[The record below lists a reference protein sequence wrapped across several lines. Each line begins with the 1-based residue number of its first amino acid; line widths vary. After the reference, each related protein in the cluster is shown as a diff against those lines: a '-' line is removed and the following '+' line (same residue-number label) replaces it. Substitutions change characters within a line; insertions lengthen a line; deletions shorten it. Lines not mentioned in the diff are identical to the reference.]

1 MAGSLVLVDEFTISS
16 AVASV
21 TLGGGSSGS
30 SGLNVSIDST
40 YDVYMVQ
47 VSNAKVNTDDALAI
61 RVTKSGTADTSAN
74 YDDAKLYLK
83 SSSAFTNIAN
93 ANATQIDFTATIDS
107 GISASNGN
115 GVAYLFNFAN
125 ASEYSFAT
133 IESTHF
139 QYSDNEGRGF
149 AGGFL
154 HTVASA
160 SDGVLF
166 KTNGGNNLTSGKF
179 TLYGLKK

>member
-1 MAGSLVLVDEFTISS
+1 MAGSLIKIDEEIVSG

-21 TLGGGSSGS
+21 TLVG
-30 SGLNVSIDST
+30 IDST

-61 RVTKSGTADTSAN
+61 RVTKSGSADTTAN
-74 YDDAKLYLK
+74 YDDAKKYLK
-83 SSSAFTNIAN
+83 SGSAFSNISN
-93 ANATQIDFTATIDS
+93 TNATQIDFTATIDS
-107 GISASNGN
+107 GVSASNAN
-115 GVAYLFNFAN
+115 GVAYLFNFGN

-139 QYSDNEGRGF
+139 QYNDNEGRGF
-149 AGGFL
+149 AGGFV

-166 KTNGGNNLTSGKF
+166 KTNGGNNITLGNF
-179 TLYGLKK
+179 TVKVCPFPLLWYIFLV

>member
-1 MAGSLVLVDEFTISS
+1 MAGSLIKIDEEIVSGAVSS
-16 AVASV
+16 
-21 TLGGGSSGS
+21 
-30 SGLNVSIDST
+30 VSLTGIDST

-47 VSNAKVNTDDALAI
+47 VSNAKVNTDDALSI
-61 RVTKSGTADTSAN
+61 RVTKSGYADTTAN
-74 YDDAKLYLK
+74 YDDAKKYLK
-83 SSSAFTNIAN
+83 SGSAFSNISN
-93 ANATQIDFTATIDS
+93 TNATQIDFTATIDS

-125 ASEYSFAT
+125 AEYSFVT

-139 QYSDNEGRGF
+139 QYNNNEARGF
-149 AGGFL
+149 VGSFV

-166 KTNGGNNLTSGKF
+166 KTNGGNNITLGNF

>member
-1 MAGSLVLVDEFTISS
+1 MAGSLIKIDEEIVSG

-21 TLGGGSSGS
+21 TLVG
-30 SGLNVSIDST
+30 IDST

-61 RVTKSGTADTSAN
+61 RVTKSGSADTTAN
-74 YDDAKLYLK
+74 YDDAKKYLK
-83 SSSAFTNIAN
+83 SGSAFSNISN
-93 ANATQIDFTATIDS
+93 TNATQIDFTATIDS
-107 GISASNGN
+107 GVSASNAN
-115 GVAYLFNFAN
+115 GVAYLFNFGN

-139 QYSDNEGRGF
+139 QYNDNEGRGF
-149 AGGFL
+149 AGGFV

-166 KTNGGNNLTSGKF
+166 KTNGGNNITLGNF